1 MDQAQI
7 RLRDITVELA
17 TPNLSPEIA
26 TNLQQERD
34 QLTNDINIL
43 NQRLL
48 NIPSEI
54 QNAMKTRSISLISK
68 LNQERNELKTK
79 KERLQPEEII
89 EEITEITLPKTNKK
103 VKSKCFNQFSGG
115 NSPDDNSN
123 EYLTGRKLFVV
134 VNVGSQGETHLLC
147 IEVDQLRELLKDDAQ
162 IKLPCIGPRQVY
174 KIDAPES
181 DVKFGRDNDDVIPII
196 IDTSN
201 QYIQQA
207 KNLYDNGDKQ
217 EALNMISNAR
227 KEPLHLRQYGISGPK
242 ILKDFPGFVPL
253 YKTSIGVE
261 IDVIMLA
268 VQQYFN
274 ERPFDKIENL
284 TNGEVDYKNQYV
296 PLSYPNTADTVTGI
310 SRAYL
315 LRDDLL
321 SMIVLAEGLQHPE
334 SNSQTFPVFEIE
346 YEKEITHT
354 VSRKLIRELRHQNN
368 PNIPTV
374 YLQPEPPNFEYRL
387 DPDSELANLYVSANH
402 CQAGSAIS
410 VFKTVDNLPD
420 IYNDW
425 AENNDEVIQEL
436 EDRIYYGT
444 DPKGANDWYEYLQHS
459 SILRPHYD
467 PTDDYGEYWP
477 GHKVLPRDE
486 IIIREPE
493 HLAQVPYDDMD
504 DQEVNLQNFNYDQ
517 NIENL
522 LPIHDFDGN
531 PIELEPSS
539 TTRPGATRIT
549 NILTNSNIIQNRE
562 NLNQDWKDFLADV
575 ISTPERQNFYGYYLE
590 RLQSATKVEIQN
602 WVDEINNDTD
612 KDEEEQQLTPQQH
625 LLVNNLL
632 VLIGLEHMGWNQ
644 NDQFIDVYDEGAS
657 LIIRDGLTEKL
668 SAISFDDEDFDDVLS
683 QKTTEIINSIG
694 NTNIQGITSEDTRS
708 TFTIRINPDDPVR
721 DIIKQTLIMQTLNSL
736 EIPMYQRLIDI
747 NNELFGNV
755 IRKLLSNPINI
766 LQQTNMEDIGLENDS
781 SNWEKTLLLFIL
793 LTSNKGLYQP
803 YDATIYFD
811 QNYGIRLNQ
820 RGNNP
825 NQLLRRT
832 PDSSPPDLST
842 ILSYVEHNNNNQETT
857 YIYADDWKRD
867 INTTTVNQPNAPSLY
882 DELETSY
889 ILQLIQSR
897 EFYEAVKL
905 IKIIFAKNLLVY
917 IFGETRINGRR
928 IYSDFTNENP
938 QNFQQT
944 FKALSLDLASIQQN
958 LQTMTQGRYRDVLN
972 DAIKK
977 SRNIPFSNPTDL
989 ERLVDF
995 AMKQLQEFY
1004 DEPAPIEENLSP
1016 QEGDEISEEV
1026 DQRQQVIDQH
1036 FDDSDSSSDDD
1047 DDLPNDF
1054 YNVFRNTRS

>member
-1 MDQAQI
+1 MDQTQS
-7 RLRDITVELA
+7 RLRDITIELA

-26 TNLQQERD
+26 TNLQQERY

-54 QNAMKTRSISLISK
+54 QTAMKTRSISLISK

-89 EEITEITLPKTNKK
+89 EEITEITLPRTNKK

-115 NSPDDNSN
+115 NSPDDNSD
-123 EYLTGRKLFVV
+123 EYLSGRKLFVV

-181 DVKFGRDNDDVIPII
+181 DIRFRRDNDDVIPII

-207 KNLYDNGDKQ
+207 KNLYDNGNKQ
-217 EALNMISNAR
+217 EALRIISEAR
-227 KEPLHLRQYGISGPK
+227 KDPSRLKQYGISGPE

-253 YKTSIGVE
+253 YKTSIGVK

-284 TNGEVDYKNQYV
+284 TDGEVDYKNQYV

-321 SMIVLAEGLQHPE
+321 SMIVIAEALQHPE

-354 VSRKLIRELRHQNN
+354 VSRKLIRELRHKNN
-368 PNIPTV
+368 PDIPTV
-374 YLQPEPPNFEYRL
+374 YLPPGPPDFEYQL
-387 DPDSELANLYVSANH
+387 DPDSELSNLYVSANH

-410 VFKTVDNLPD
+410 VFKTIDNLPD

-425 AENNDEVIQEL
+425 AKNNDEVVQEL

-444 DPKGANDWYEYLQHS
+444 DPRGANDWYEYLQHS

-467 PTDDYGEYWP
+467 PIDEYGKYWP
-477 GHKVLPRDE
+477 GHKVLPEEE
-486 IIIREPE
+486 IIIREPQN
-493 HLAQVPYDDMD
+493 LAQGPYNDMND
-504 DQEVNLQNFNYDQ
+504 MNDEEVNLQNFNYDQ

-522 LPIHDFDGN
+522 LPIRDLDGN

-549 NILTNSNIIQNRE
+549 NILTNSNIIQNRQ
-562 NLNQDWKDFLADV
+562 NLNQDWEDFLEDV

-590 RLQSATKVEIQN
+590 RLQSATKIERQN
-602 WVDEINNDTD
+602 WVDEINNDTN
-612 KDEEEQQLTPQQH
+612 KDEGEQLLTQEQH

-632 VLIGLEHMGWNQ
+632 VLIGLEYMGWNQ
-644 NDQFIDVYDEGAS
+644 HDELIDIYEEGAS

-668 SAISFDDEDFDDVLS
+668 STISFDDEEFDDVLT

-708 TFTIRINPDDPVR
+708 TFTIRINPDNPVR
-721 DIIKQTLIMQTLNSL
+721 NIIRQTLIIQTLNSL
-736 EIPMYQRLIDI
+736 EIPMYQKLIDI
-747 NNELFGNV
+747 NKELFDDV

-766 LQQTNMEDIGLENDS
+766 LRKTNMEDMDIESDS

-793 LTSNKGLYQP
+793 MISNKGLYQP
-803 YDATIYFD
+803 DDSPIYFD

-820 RGNNP
+820 RENNP

-832 PDSSPPDLST
+832 PVSSPPDLAT

-857 YIYADDWKRD
+857 YIYADDWKKD
-867 INTTTVNQPNAPSLY
+867 EDTTTVNQPNAPSLY
-882 DELETSY
+882 DELESSY
-889 ILQLIQSR
+889 IIELIQNR

-917 IFGETRINGRR
+917 VFGETKSNGRR
-928 IYSDFTNENP
+928 IYSDFTNENS

-944 FKALSLDLASIQQN
+944 FKALSLDLISIQQN
-958 LQTMTQGRYRDVLN
+958 LQTMNQRRYRN
-972 DAIKK
+972 IINNAITK
-977 SRNIPFSNPTDL
+977 SGNIPFSDPKDL
-989 ERLVDF
+989 EILVDF
-995 AMKQLQEFY
+995 AIKQLEQFY
-1004 DEPAPIEENLSP
+1004 EEPAPVEENIP
-1016 QEGDEISEEV
+1016 QEGDEINEEV
-1026 DQRQQVIDQH
+1026 VRRQQAIDQH
-1036 FDDSDSSSDDD
+1036 FDDSDSSDDDD
-1047 DDLPNDF
+1047 DDLPDDF
-1054 YNVFRNTRS
+1054 